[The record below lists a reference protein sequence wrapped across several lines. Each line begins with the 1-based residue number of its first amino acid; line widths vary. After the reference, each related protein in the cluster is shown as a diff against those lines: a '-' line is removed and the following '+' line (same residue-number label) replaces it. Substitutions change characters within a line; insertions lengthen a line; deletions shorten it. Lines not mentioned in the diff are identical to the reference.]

1 MMENSGG
8 SVEPK
13 ELMNKRIQQLLDDV
27 DKISF
32 VVISVQNELG
42 QFRTTQRE
50 EAPWALLKEQLD
62 EVHTRLEGIRE
73 FICCSRREANQEQ
86 PSEEIDLWL

>member
-1 MMENSGG
+1 
-8 SVEPK
+8 VEPK
-13 ELMNKRIQQLLDDV
+13 ERMNERILQLLDDV

-32 VVISVQNELG
+32 VVLTVQNELG

-73 FICCSRREANQEQ
+73 FICCSRQEANQEQ
-86 PSEEIDLWL
+86 PAEDIDLWM